1 MEKEKTI
8 ELEAGA
14 GGKKSEELITKIRKI
29 LNYKGRWEN
38 TEDDGAI
45 FSLQKSAQNLVFTSD
60 AFIVSPI
67 FFPGGDIGKIAI
79 DGTINDLAV
88 MGAKPI
94 GISLSIVIEE
104 GFSEK
109 DLLKIIRSINTISRK
124 EKVPIV
130 TGDTKVT
137 EKGKLDKIEIT
148 TSGIGMVN
156 KIIPNNGSQI
166 GDVLIASG
174 NLGEH
179 TAVLLAERFNYK
191 TRIKSDSQPLTKEIQ
206 AVKKYLTACKDPTR
220 GGSAAV
226 LNEIATKSKVKII
239 LKEESLPFK
248 KETVAIAELLGIDKF
263 SFASEGRFVA
273 TVAQKNATKV
283 LKKLKKL
290 NSEAKIIGQ
299 VERGRGVWLKTSVGS
314 LKKIEVPRGKLV
326 PRIC

>member
-14 GGKKSEELITKIRKI
+14 GGKKSEELIAKIRKI
-29 LNYKGRWEN
+29 LNYKGKWKN
-38 TEDDGAI
+38 IEDDGAI
-45 FSLQKSAQNLVFTSD
+45 FNWQKSVQNLVFTSD

-104 GFSEK
+104 GFPEK
-109 DLLKIIRSINTISRK
+109 DLLKIIRSIDAISKK
-124 EKVPIV
+124 EKVPVV
-130 TGDTKVT
+130 TGDTKVM

-148 TSGIGMVN
+148 TAGVGVVN
-156 KIIPNNGSQI
+156 KIIPNAGSQV
-166 GDVLIASG
+166 GDVLISSG
-174 NLGEH
+174 DLGEH

-191 TRIKSDSQPLTKEIQ
+191 TRIKSDSRPLTKEVQ

-226 LNEIATKSKVKII
+226 LNEMAAKSKVKII
-239 LKEESLPFK
+239 LAEETLPFK

-273 TVAQKNATKV
+273 TVNQKNVTKV
-283 LKKLKKL
+283 LTKLRKL
-290 NSEAKIIGQ
+290 NPEAKIIGQ
-299 VERGRGVWLKTSVGS
+299 IERGRGVWLKTSVGG
-314 LKKIEVPRGKLV
+314 LKKIEIPRGKLV